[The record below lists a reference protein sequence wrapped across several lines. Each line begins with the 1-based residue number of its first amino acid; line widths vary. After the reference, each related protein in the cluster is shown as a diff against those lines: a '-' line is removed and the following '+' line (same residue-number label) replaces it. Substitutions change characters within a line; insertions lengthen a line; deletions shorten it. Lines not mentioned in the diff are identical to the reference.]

1 MLQKIEQ
8 ARERLRE
15 YFSPTP
21 AVRSDVLSREHGG
34 AVWLKLETQQP
45 TGSFK
50 VRPSMNSMLARLEQA
65 RAKGVV
71 TSSSGNFA
79 QGAAYAAALLGI
91 DLQVVMMKSASA
103 FKRQRTEELGATVVL
118 CEDTFE
124 DRWNTTYRIER
135 ESGRLLMHP
144 YDSDETIAGDGTIGL
159 ELLDQVDGD
168 FCVVVPISGGGLVSG
183 IATAVKEKRPG
194 CRVVGVQ
201 PAANGSMARSVAAG
215 ERVMV
220 TPGPTLADA
229 LLIAQPGERTF
240 GIVQRYV
247 DNVAVVEEDEIAG
260 AIKLLAEQQKLVVE
274 GGGAVGVA
282 ALLHGKVDTGG
293 LPVVC
298 VLTGGNILPSKL
310 AEILATP

>member
-8 ARERLRE
+8 ARERLSE

-21 AVRSDVLSREHGG
+21 TVRSDVLSSAHGG

-50 VRPSMNSMLARLEQA
+50 VRPSMNSMLTHLEQA
-65 RAKGVV
+65 RSKGVV

-79 QGAAYAAALLGI
+79 QGAAYAAGLLGI
-91 DLQVVMMKSASA
+91 DLQVVMMKNASA

-118 CEDTFE
+118 CENTFK
-124 DRWNTTYRIER
+124 DRWDTTYRIER

-144 YDSDETIAGDGTIGL
+144 YDSEETIAGDGTIGL
-159 ELLDQVDGD
+159 ELLEQVDGN
-168 FCVVVPISGGGLVSG
+168 FCVVVPISGGGVISG

-220 TPGPTLADA
+220 NPGPTLADA
-229 LLIAQPGERTF
+229 LLIAEPGERTF

-247 DNVAVVEEDEIAG
+247 DDMVVVEEDEIAG
-260 AIKLLAEQQKLVVE
+260 AIKLLAEQHKLVVE

-282 ALLHGKVDTGG
+282 ALLHDKIDTGG

-310 AEILATP
+310 AEILAAA